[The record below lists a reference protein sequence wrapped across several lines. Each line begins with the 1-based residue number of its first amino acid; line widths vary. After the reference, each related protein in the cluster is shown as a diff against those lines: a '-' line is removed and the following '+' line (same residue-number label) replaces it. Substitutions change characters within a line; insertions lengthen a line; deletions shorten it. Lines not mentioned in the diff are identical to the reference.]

1 MSLEYKGGINWEI
14 INDFIQQRNS
24 LKLSLFLGLG
34 CKPMKDVILYH
45 PDWTAH
51 LGRRALIEFEDRA
64 NEALD
69 NPAVY
74 IKAIPERV
82 PLVVASDNFDSLNL
96 HDTLWKD
103 DYSTWWEEIDHQYA
117 SAAIP

>member
-24 LKLSLFLGLG
+24 LKLFLFLSLG
-34 CKPMKDVILYH
+34 CKPLKDVIMYH
-45 PDWTAH
+45 PDWTVH
-51 LGRRALIEFEDRA
+51 QGTRTLVEFEDRA

-74 IKAIPERV
+74 IEAIPKRM
-82 PLVVASDNFDSLNL
+82 PLVEVYENFDRMCL

-103 DYSTWWEEIDHQYA
+103 KYSTWWEEIEHQYA
-117 SAAIP
+117 NAAIP